1 MTIPTPFQKTTNF
14 PAGIEPQSN
23 YIPETPP
30 PGYISEDGET
40 SDQQLNQSMD
50 TGSPAELSP
59 TTLSP
64 VNHSLGKLQ
73 ILKSTL
79 PPFYLNVLSGN
90 YFPYIGERELN
101 E

>member
-1 MTIPTPFQKTTNF
+1 MNPFV
-14 PAGIEPQSN
+14 S
-23 YIPETPP
+23 
-30 PGYISEDGET
+30 
-40 SDQQLNQSMD
+40 
-50 TGSPAELSP
+50 GSPAELSP

-73 ILKSTL
+73 MLRSTL